1 MDATFWQERWQRGE
15 IGFHKASINP
25 LLQQWWPRLSLSG
38 TESVLV
44 PLCGKSLDLLWLRQA
59 GHPVIGVELARSA
72 LEAFDAEHQLA
83 LEWTHEGDFAVARG
97 AGFELL
103 CGDYFALQAE
113 QLAAVSAVYD
123 RAALIALPPS
133 MRERYVAQLRSLLPD
148 GWQMLLVTLD
158 YPQEQR
164 PGPPFSVPDAEV
176 RALYQG
182 CQIEVLD
189 EQDVLPDHAVFAS
202 QGMQSLVE
210 RVYLISA

>member
-1 MDATFWQERWQRGE
+1 MDAAFWQERWQRGE

-83 LEWTHEGDFAVARG
+83 LEWTQEGDFAVARG

-113 QLAAVSAVYD
+113 QLAAVS
-123 RAALIALPPS
+123 
-133 MRERYVAQLRSLLPD
+133 RSVLCQSRKTFVWMCTRLD
-148 GWQMLLVTLD
+148 GECDSCVCTLCFD
-158 YPQEQR
+158 PAPVRSCSR
-164 PGPPFSVPDAEV
+164 PKKV
-176 RALYQG
+176 QW
-182 CQIEVLD
+182 
-189 EQDVLPDHAVFAS
+189 S
-202 QGMQSLVE
+202 Q
-210 RVYLISA
+210 

>member
-1 MDATFWQERWQRGE
+1 MDAAFWQERWQRGE

-83 LEWTHEGDFAVARG
+83 LEWTQEGDFAVARG

-103 CGDYFALQAE
+103 CGDYFALQADH
-113 QLAAVSAVYD
+113 LAAVSAVYD
-123 RAALIALPPS
+123 RAALIALPLA
-133 MRERYVAQLRSLLPD
+133 MRGAKKDQRDHLMECLPQRSR
-148 GWQMLLVTLD
+148 QMLMDEMAAT
-158 YPQEQR
+158 
-164 PGPPFSVPDAEV
+164 GPV
-176 RALYQG
+176 RG
-182 CQIEVLD
+182 RE
-189 EQDVLPDHAVFAS
+189 
-202 QGMQSLVE
+202 MW
-210 RVYLISA
+210 

>member
-1 MDATFWQERWQRGE
+1 MDAAFWQQRWQLGE
-15 IGFHKASINP
+15 IGFHKAATNP
-25 LLQQWWPRLSLSG
+25 LLQQWWPRLALSG
-38 TESVLV
+38 VESVLV
-44 PLCGKSLDLLWLRQA
+44 PLCGKSLDLLWLRAQ
-59 GHPVIGVELARSA
+59 GHPVLGVELARSA
-72 LEAFDAEHQLA
+72 LEAFDAEHELA
-83 LEWTHEGDFAVARG
+83 LAWSQEGDFAVARG

-113 QLAAVSAVYD
+113 QLAGVAAVYD
-123 RAALIALPPS
+123 RAALIALPPA
-133 MRERYVAQLRSLLPD
+133 MRERYVAQLRTLLPD
-148 GWQMLLVTLD
+148 GWKMLLVTLD

-182 CQIEVLD
+182 CRIDVLD
-189 EQDVLPDHAVFAS
+189 EQDVLADHAVFAS